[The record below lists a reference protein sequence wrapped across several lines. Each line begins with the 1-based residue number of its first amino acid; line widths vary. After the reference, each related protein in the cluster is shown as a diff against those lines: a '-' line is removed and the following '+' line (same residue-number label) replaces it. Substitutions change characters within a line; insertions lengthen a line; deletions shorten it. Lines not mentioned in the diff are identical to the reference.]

1 MVKKQW
7 EGKKIKLFQSCFFN
21 TNERKEG
28 VGFLRKNEENDL
40 SDKNISNI
48 SNYIIN
54 LIHIIK
60 VKLLA
65 FQ

>member
-7 EGKKIKLFQSCFFN
+7 EGKKIKLFQSCFFLKIQMKG
-21 TNERKEG
+21 RKALDFKEKM
-28 VGFLRKNEENDL
+28 RKNDL

-54 LIHIIK
+54 
-60 VKLLA
+60 
-65 FQ
+65 